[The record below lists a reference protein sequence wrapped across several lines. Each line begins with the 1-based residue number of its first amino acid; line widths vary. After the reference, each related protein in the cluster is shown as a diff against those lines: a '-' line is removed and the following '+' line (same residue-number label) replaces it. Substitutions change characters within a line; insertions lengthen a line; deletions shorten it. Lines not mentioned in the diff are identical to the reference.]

1 MRLESRD
8 SVELS
13 QENSTDGDIKI
24 IVLWNNKR
32 DFDTKKT
39 LLIYNLTWKLTL
51 RLTLKEIKLLIVILK
66 LNVNRFNQ
74 SNKSIWTEKT
84 VPLMA
89 CTQIV
94 DVAAV
99 TVD

>member
-51 RLTLKEIKLLIVILK
+51 RLTLKEIKLLIVIW
-66 LNVNRFNQ
+66 
-74 SNKSIWTEKT
+74 S
-84 VPLMA
+84 
-89 CTQIV
+89 
-94 DVAAV
+94 
-99 TVD
+99 

>member
-51 RLTLKEIKLLIVILK
+51 RLTLKDIKLLIVILK

-74 SNKSIWTEKT
+74 SNKSIWT
-84 VPLMA
+84 
-89 CTQIV
+89 
-94 DVAAV
+94 
-99 TVD
+99 